1 MSVNN
6 VSKYP
11 ISHSV
16 QQNTF
21 KFEELDM
28 RFEDDTLKIKLKS
41 PLLRPHNYTV
51 TLENGIL
58 TLRVITEKVY
68 VDKNQIFKTPVF
80 TESFLSI
87 PNAAY
92 TNIIENYF
100 TDEGLCITIEKN
112 STKKPYVTTYGVT

>member
-6 VSKYP
+6 ISKYP

-21 KFEELDM
+21 KLEELDM

-41 PLLRPHNYTV
+41 PLLRANNYTV

-58 TLRVITEKVY
+58 TLRVITEKVHF
-68 VDKNQIFKTPVF
+68 DKKQVVKTPVF

-92 TNIIENYF
+92 TNIVEHCF
-100 TDEGLCITIEKN
+100 TDKGLCFTIKKN
-112 STKKPYVTTYGVT
+112 SGKKPYVKTYGVT

>member
-1 MSVNN
+1 MSVND

-11 ISHSV
+11 ISNSV

-21 KFEELDM
+21 KLEELDM

-41 PLLRPHNYTV
+41 PLLSANNYTV

-58 TLRVITEKVY
+58 TLRVITEKLY
-68 VDKNQIFKTPVF
+68 FDKNQVVKNPVF

-87 PNAAY
+87 PNLSY
-92 TNIIENYF
+92 NTIIENSF
-100 TDEGLCITIEKN
+100 TGDGLCITVKKQY
-112 STKKPYVTTYGVT
+112 SKKPYAATYGVT